1 MNPEL
6 QSLTGI
12 RSSKGSYYRE
22 YVRSDE
28 RLHGTLRAMD
38 AISQAVV
45 RTVEGPRELLQE
57 VVQAARSHLDA
68 DWALLLIA
76 AGEFPGA
83 RPRCLVAARDGS
95 IVVDEDDLPPQ
106 VAREVD
112 AVRAGA
118 VPGDRAQC
126 VRAPMMLEGRVV
138 GLLSA
143 RHRLPEEPVDADIAV
158 LRILASQ
165 AVVSL
170 HTSEQFQT
178 GLLLH
183 RRAQRLNAET
193 EAQRRDLNER
203 DDALRRAENRLQVA
217 AQREL
222 VEEERQRIARELHD
236 TVTQQVLSVG
246 MALELARGDAATL
259 VGGRPLE
266 RQLAATRDVAGHAV
280 EQLRQAIFALRQPH
294 SDRVQS
300 LSELLQS
307 LVAQHGG
314 PLAVRFRVEGV
325 EVEVPE
331 QARHDL
337 VRTVGEAL
345 FNVTVHAGATR
356 AHVRLR
362 YLPGELLLFVADDG
376 DGDPAQL
383 RRHLRLVARTPGD
396 GRHRGLANMA
406 ERVDRLG
413 GAMTVRRARSGG
425 VRLEFRI
432 PLPVRESAPPPGV
445 LSDIEQKELS

>member
-1 MNPEL
+1 MINEL
-6 QSLTGI
+6 DSLTGI
-12 RSSKGSYYRE
+12 RSGKRSYYRE

-57 VVQAARSHLDA
+57 VVEAARSHLDA
-68 DWALLLIA
+68 DWALLLIGG
-76 AGEFPGA
+76 GEFPGA
-83 RPRCLVAARDGS
+83 RPRVLMAPRDGDVA
-95 IVVDEDDLPPQ
+95 IEEYGLPLE
-106 VAREVD
+106 VRREVG
-112 AVRAGA
+112 AVRGGA

-138 GLLSA
+138 GTLSA
-143 RHRLPEEPVDADIAV
+143 RHRLPEEPADADIAV
-158 LRILASQ
+158 LRILANQ
-165 AVVSL
+165 AAVSL
-170 HTSEQFQT
+170 HTSEQFQA

-203 DDALRRAENRLQVA
+203 DTALRHAEHRLQVA

-246 MALELARGDAATL
+246 MALEIARGDAAALPGGDTL
-259 VGGRPLE
+259 GE
-266 RQLAATRDVAGHAV
+266 RLAGTRDVAGHAV

-300 LSELLQS
+300 LAELLEA
-307 LVAQHGG
+307 LVLQHVG
-314 PLAVRFRVEGV
+314 PLTLRFRVEGV

-337 VRTVGEAL
+337 VRAVGEAL
-345 FNVTVHAGATR
+345 FNVTVHAQATR
-356 AHVRLR
+356 AYVRLVYR
-362 YLPGELLLFVADDG
+362 TGELRLIVADDG
-376 DGDPAQL
+376 DGDPARL
-383 RRHLRLVARTPGD
+383 RRHLRLARRTPGD

-406 ERVDRLG
+406 ERAERLG
-413 GAMTVRRARSGG
+413 GAMNVRRARLGG
-425 VRLEFRI
+425 VRIEFRV
-432 PLPVRESAPPPGV
+432 PLPVIMTPRAASPVGK
-445 LSDIEQKELS
+445 EQ

>member
-1 MNPEL
+1 MINEL
-6 QSLTGI
+6 DSLTGI
-12 RSSKGSYYRE
+12 RSGKRSYYRE

-57 VVQAARSHLDA
+57 VVEAARSHLDA
-68 DWALLLIA
+68 DWALLLIGG
-76 AGEFPGA
+76 GEFPGA
-83 RPRCLVAARDGS
+83 RPRVLMAPRDGD
-95 IVVDEDDLPPQ
+95 VVIEEYGLPLE
-106 VAREVD
+106 VRREVG
-112 AVRAGA
+112 AVRGGA

-138 GLLSA
+138 GTLSA
-143 RHRLPEEPVDADIAV
+143 RHRLPEEPADADIAV
-158 LRILASQ
+158 LRILANQ
-165 AVVSL
+165 AAVSL
-170 HTSEQFQT
+170 HTSEQFQA

-203 DDALRRAENRLQVA
+203 DTALRHAEHRLQVA

-246 MALELARGDAATL
+246 MALEIARGDAAALPGGDTL
-259 VGGRPLE
+259 GE
-266 RQLAATRDVAGHAV
+266 RLAGTRDVAGHAV

-300 LSELLQS
+300 LAELLEA
-307 LVAQHGG
+307 LVLQHVG
-314 PLAVRFRVEGV
+314 PLTLRFRVEGV
-325 EVEVPE
+325 EVQVPE

-337 VRTVGEAL
+337 VRAVGEAL
-345 FNVTVHAGATR
+345 FNVTVHAQATR
-356 AHVRLR
+356 AYVRLVYR
-362 YLPGELLLFVADDG
+362 TGELRLIVADDG
-376 DGDPAQL
+376 DGDPARL
-383 RRHLRLVARTPGD
+383 RRHLRLARRTPGD

-406 ERVDRLG
+406 ERAERLG
-413 GAMTVRRARSGG
+413 GAMNVRRARLGG
-425 VRLEFRI
+425 VRIEFRV
-432 PLPVRESAPPPGV
+432 PLPVIMTPRAASPVGK
-445 LSDIEQKELS
+445 EQ

>member
-1 MNPEL
+1 MINEL
-6 QSLTGI
+6 DSLTGI
-12 RSSKGSYYRE
+12 RSGKRSYYRE

-57 VVQAARSHLDA
+57 VVEAARSHLDA
-68 DWALLLIA
+68 DWALLLIGG
-76 AGEFPGA
+76 GEFPGA
-83 RPRCLVAARDGS
+83 RPRVLMAPRDGD
-95 IVVDEDDLPPQ
+95 VVIEEYGLPLE
-106 VAREVD
+106 VRREVG
-112 AVRAGA
+112 AVRGGA

-138 GLLSA
+138 GTLSA
-143 RHRLPEEPVDADIAV
+143 RHRLPEEPADADIAV
-158 LRILASQ
+158 LRILANQ
-165 AVVSL
+165 AAVSL
-170 HTSEQFQT
+170 HTSEQFQA

-203 DDALRRAENRLQVA
+203 DTALRHAEHRLQVA

-246 MALELARGDAATL
+246 MALEIARGDAAALPGGDTL
-259 VGGRPLE
+259 GE
-266 RQLAATRDVAGHAV
+266 RLAGTRDVAGHAV

-300 LSELLQS
+300 LAELLEA
-307 LVAQHGG
+307 LVLQHVG
-314 PLAVRFRVEGV
+314 PLTLRFRVEGV

-337 VRTVGEAL
+337 VRAVGEAL
-345 FNVTVHAGATR
+345 FNVTVHAQATR
-356 AHVRLR
+356 AYVRLVYR
-362 YLPGELLLFVADDG
+362 TGELRLIVADDG
-376 DGDPAQL
+376 DGDPARL
-383 RRHLRLVARTPGD
+383 RRHLRLARRTPGD

-406 ERVDRLG
+406 ERAERLG
-413 GAMTVRRARSGG
+413 GAMNVRRARLGG
-425 VRLEFRI
+425 VRIEFRV
-432 PLPVRESAPPPGV
+432 PLPVIMTPRAASPVGK
-445 LSDIEQKELS
+445 EQ

>member
-1 MNPEL
+1 MINEL
-6 QSLTGI
+6 DSLTGI
-12 RSSKGSYYRE
+12 RSGKRSYYRE

-57 VVQAARSHLDA
+57 VVEAARSHLDA
-68 DWALLLIA
+68 DWALLLIGG
-76 AGEFPGA
+76 GEFPGA
-83 RPRCLVAARDGS
+83 RPRVLMAPRDGD
-95 IVVDEDDLPPQ
+95 VVIEEDDLPLE
-106 VAREVD
+106 VRREVG
-112 AVRAGA
+112 AVRGGA

-138 GLLSA
+138 GTLSA
-143 RHRLPEEPVDADIAV
+143 RHRLPEEPADADIAV
-158 LRILASQ
+158 LRILANQ
-165 AVVSL
+165 AAVSL
-170 HTSEQFQT
+170 HTSEQFQA

-203 DDALRRAENRLQVA
+203 DTALRHAEHRLQVA

-246 MALELARGDAATL
+246 MALEIARGDAAALPGGETL
-259 VGGRPLE
+259 GE
-266 RQLAATRDVAGHAV
+266 RLAGTRDVAGHAV

-300 LSELLQS
+300 LAELLEA
-307 LVAQHGG
+307 LVVQHVG
-314 PLAVRFRVEGV
+314 PLTLRFRVEGV

-337 VRTVGEAL
+337 VRAVGEAL
-345 FNVTVHAGATR
+345 FNVTVHAQATR
-356 AHVRLR
+356 AYVRLVYR
-362 YLPGELLLFVADDG
+362 TGELRLIVADDG
-376 DGDPAQL
+376 DGEPTHL
-383 RRHLRLVARTPGD
+383 RRHLRLARRTPGD

-406 ERVDRLG
+406 ERAERLG
-413 GAMTVRRARSGG
+413 GAMNVRRARLGG
-425 VRLEFRI
+425 VRIEFRV
-432 PLPVRESAPPPGV
+432 PLPVIMAPRAAGPVGKG
-445 LSDIEQKELS
+445 Q

>member
-1 MNPEL
+1 MNLEL
-6 QSLTGI
+6 DSLTGI
-12 RSSKGSYYRE
+12 RSGKRSYYRE

-57 VVQAARSHLDA
+57 VVHAARSHLDA

-83 RPRCLVAARDGS
+83 RPRCLMTTRDRG
-95 IVVDEDDLPPQ
+95 VEVGEDDLPLE
-106 VAREVD
+106 VRREVE

-138 GLLSA
+138 GTLSV
-143 RHRLPEEPVDADIAV
+143 RHRLREEPADADIAV
-158 LRILASQ
+158 LRILANQ
-165 AVVSL
+165 AAVSL
-170 HTSEQFQT
+170 HTSEQFQA

-203 DDALRRAENRLQVA
+203 DTALRHAEHRLQVA

-246 MALELARGDAATL
+246 MALEVARGDAA
-259 VGGRPLE
+259 
-266 RQLAATRDVAGHAV
+266 QLAGAAALEQRLAGTRDVAGHAV

-300 LSELLQS
+300 LAELLES
-307 LVAQHGG
+307 LVVQHSG

-325 EVEVPE
+325 EEEVPE

-337 VRTVGEAL
+337 VRAVGEAL

-356 AHVRLR
+356 AYVRLVYR
-362 YLPGELLLFVADDG
+362 TGELRLIVADDG
-376 DGDPAQL
+376 DGDPAHL
-383 RRHLRLVARTPGD
+383 RRHLRLASRTPGD

-406 ERVDRLG
+406 ERAERLG
-413 GAMTVRRARSGG
+413 GTMSVRRARLGG
-425 VRLEFRI
+425 VRVEFRI
-432 PLPVRESAPPPGV
+432 PLPVEPVEPAGV
-445 LSDIEQKELS
+445 PAIAGRKEPA